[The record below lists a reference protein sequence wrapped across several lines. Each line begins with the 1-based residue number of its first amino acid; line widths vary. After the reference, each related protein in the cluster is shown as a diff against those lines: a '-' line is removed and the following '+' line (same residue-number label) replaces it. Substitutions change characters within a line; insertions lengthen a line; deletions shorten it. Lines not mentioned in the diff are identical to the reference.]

1 MTTVLLTI
9 HFLISVALVATVLL
23 QRSEGGALGMGGGPG
38 SMMSGRGAADVLTRS
53 TSILGALFFTTSVL
67 LTVVPNLGKSSDSV
81 VIGAPVTETTT
92 QTLPEPAA
100 DTAPATSE
108 RPVPNVP
115 VQAPEEE

>member
-53 TSILGALFFTTSVL
+53 TSILGALFFTSSVL
-67 LTVVPNLGKSSDSV
+67 LTVIPNIGQSSDSV
-81 VIGAPVTETTT
+81 VIGTPVAEDIKS
-92 QTLPEPAA
+92 LEKIIPEEE
-100 DTAPATSE
+100 TAPA
-108 RPVPNVP
+108 PVKPKT
-115 VQAPEEE
+115 APEEE

>member
-53 TSILGALFFTTSVL
+53 TSILGAMFFTTSIL

-92 QTLPEPAA
+92 PTLPEPTA
-100 DTAPATSE
+100 DKAPAASDTPASDA
-108 RPVPNVP
+108 PA
-115 VQAPEEE
+115 QAPEEE

>member
-53 TSILGALFFTTSVL
+53 TSILGAMFFTTSIL

-81 VIGAPVTETTT
+81 VIGAPVSETTD
-92 QTLPEPAA
+92 TLTKPVPAPEPAA
-100 DTAPATSE
+100 SETPAAEKPT
-108 RPVPNVP
+108 
-115 VQAPEEE
+115 QAPEEE

>member
-53 TSILGALFFTTSVL
+53 TSILGALFFTTSIL
-67 LTVVPNLGKSSDSV
+67 LTVVPNLGKSADSI
-81 VIGAPVTETTT
+81 VIGVPADQAPK
-92 QTLPEPAA
+92 TLELPTPAE
-100 DTAPATSE
+100 DPK
-108 RPVPNVP
+108 PVPAQP
-115 VQAPEEE
+115 APPPEEE

>member
-38 SMMSGRGAADVLTRS
+38 SMMSGRGAASVLTRS
-53 TSILGALFFTTSVL
+53 TSILGALFFATSIM

-81 VIGAPVTETTT
+81 VIGTPVTE
-92 QTLPEPAA
+92 LPKSVDVPKTEDDTKPA
-100 DTAPATSE
+100 PVK
-108 RPVPNVP
+108 PVP
-115 VQAPEEE
+115 APEEE

>member
-53 TSILGALFFTTSVL
+53 TSILGALFFTTSIL
-67 LTVVPNLGKSSDSV
+67 LTVVPNIGKQSDSV
-81 VIGAPVTETTT
+81 VIGAPVAEGIKA
-92 QTLPEPAA
+92 LDKAAPEKEAVPEPAA
-100 DTAPATSE
+100 PKT
-108 RPVPNVP
+108 
-115 VQAPEEE
+115 APEEE